1 MITDEQLATLSK
13 EDPAAYLRRIQ
24 VPFGLA
30 GVKDLVILK
39 ALEAAGHIEIIDEN
53 PLIIFAALD
62 RSEAILNGRKYVIA
76 HQAGSL
82 RMGVFD
88 FGIAK

>member
-1 MITDEQLATLSK
+1 MKNNNEIE
-13 EDPAAYLRRIQ
+13 EDPAAHLRRIR
-24 VPFGLA
+24 VPL
-30 GVKDLVILK
+30 VLTRVEDLVILK

-76 HQAGSL
+76 TQAGSL